1 MVTLPLAFHFVRD
14 FTIIIIIKSLAD
26 VFLIQHTW
34 KLKKKRIHLKMVRI
48 LQVKHPKIHLFRF
61 NSLLNWS
68 TKLRVSL
75 YQSERT
81 PRPIAS
87 SWLASVFRASS
98 RMTVFASRS
107 FWILTTVPCSHKS
120 LVLVSDSQWNFNG
133 YIYNDP
139 FHYFKRLLNNA

>member
-1 MVTLPLAFHFVRD
+1 
-14 FTIIIIIKSLAD
+14 
-26 VFLIQHTW
+26 
-34 KLKKKRIHLKMVRI
+34 MVRI
-48 LQVKHPKIHLFRF
+48 FQVKHPKIHLFRF

-68 TKLRVSL
+68 TKLARFSLPIGENAETNRFFMVSFGFF
-75 YQSERT
+75 
-81 PRPIAS
+81 P
-87 SWLASVFRASS
+87 SS

-107 FWILTTVPCSHKS
+107 FWILTTVPCPHKS

>member
-1 MVTLPLAFHFVRD
+1 
-14 FTIIIIIKSLAD
+14 
-26 VFLIQHTW
+26 
-34 KLKKKRIHLKMVRI
+34 MVRI

-68 TKLRVSL
+68 TKLARFSL
-75 YQSERT
+75 
-81 PRPIAS
+81 PIGENAS
-87 SWLASVFRASS
+87 SWLASVFCPSS